1 MPMPARPSRIRA
13 FSVTGA
19 VVSLGVLTPV
29 SGAEAQTS
37 AADRAVEQRLA
48 RIVAADGGPPGAIA
62 TLHRNGR
69 TTVLRAGRADVRRRP
84 APRATDHMRI
94 ASVSKAFSG
103 AVVLH
108 LVAQGRL
115 GLDDTIGQ
123 RRPDLPAA
131 WAAVTVRQL
140 LGHTSGVPDYTRSEA
155 FARHASTAPRATV
168 SPETLIRWVAADPLE
183 FAPGSRYR
191 YSNTDNI
198 VAALIAEAVTG
209 KPYARLLRETVV
221 APAKLRRTS
230 LATRTAIPK
239 PLIRGYLTAVGKRP
253 EDVTTALSPSG
264 AWASG
269 GILSTPSDLGRFIR
283 ADLGGRFF
291 GAAQQEQQLRFV
303 RGASSPRGPGRNAAG
318 LAIFRYTT
326 RCGTVYGHTGSFPG
340 YTQWVAATRD
350 GSRSV
355 TTTFN
360 ASGLSDRML
369 ARIRRAQE
377 AAVCALL
384 GR

>member
-1 MPMPARPSRIRA
+1 MPARTPGIRSIA
-13 FSVTGA
+13 VPGA
-19 VVSLGVLTPV
+19 VVALGLLVPAA
-29 SGAEAQTS
+29 GAQAGS
-37 AADRAVEQRLA
+37 AERSVERQLE

-69 TTVLRAGRADVRRRP
+69 TTVLRAGRADVRRAG

-103 AVVLH
+103 AVALH
-108 LVAQGRL
+108 LVDEGLL

-140 LGHTSGVPDYTRSEA
+140 LQHVSGVPDYTRSKA
-155 FARHASTAPRATV
+155 FARQFSTAPRAV
-168 SPETLIRWVAADPLE
+168 VRPLTLIDWVADQPLE
-183 FAPGSRYR
+183 FSPGARYR

-198 VAALIAEAVTG
+198 VVALIAEAVTG
-209 KPYARLLRETVV
+209 KTYEQLLREVV
-221 APAKLRRTS
+221 FRPAKLRRTR
-230 LATRTAIPK
+230 LPTAIRVPR
-239 PLIRGYLTAVGKRP
+239 PLIRGYVTEPGEQP

-269 GILSTPSDLGRFIR
+269 GILSTPADLGRFIR
-283 ADLGGRFF
+283 ADLGRRFF
-291 GAAQQEQQLRFV
+291 GAAQQREQLRF
-303 RGASSPRGPGRNAAG
+303 RPGSSSPPGPGRNAAG
-318 LAIFRYTT
+318 LALFRYTT

-340 YTQWVAATRD
+340 YTQWIAATRD
-350 GSRSV
+350 GKRSV

-360 ASGLSDRML
+360 ASDPSDRTL
-369 ARIRRAQE
+369 RRIRRAQT
-377 AAVCALL
+377 AAVCAVL
-384 GR
+384 RR